1 MKTAAI
7 IPAGGKGT
15 RTDLEIPKQFYKV
28 DNKELIVYTLE
39 VFQKSSQI
47 DEIIIAA
54 IPDWIEKLN
63 ELSDKYSL
71 TKVSKIVNG
80 GITRQD
86 SVYNALTSK
95 QFGENDII
103 VVHDAARPLLT
114 QEILDRTIEAAKTE
128 GTAVTAIKAKD
139 SLFNGNTLVNAY
151 LERENVYYAQTPQVF
166 RYDILREAFKKAQID
181 KFIGTDESMLVL
193 RNGNAVKIVKGS
205 TRNFKVTDRED
216 LEMFES
222 IVYRSKV

>member
-1 MKTAAI
+1 MSAAAI

-15 RTDLEIPKQFYKV
+15 RTELEIPKQFHQV
-28 DNKELIVYTLE
+28 NNKELIVYTLE
-39 VFQKSSQI
+39 VFQKSPNI

-63 ELSDKYSL
+63 ELSDKYAL
-71 TKVSKIVNG
+71 TKVSKIVEG

-86 SVYNALTSK
+86 SVYNALASK
-95 QFGENDII
+95 QFVDDDII
-103 VVHDAARPLLT
+103 IVHDAARPLLT
-114 QEILDRTIEAAKTE
+114 QEILERTIETAKTD

-139 SLFNGNTLVNAY
+139 SLFNGDDNVKAY

-166 RYDILREAFKKAQID
+166 RYKILIEAFKKAQND
-181 KFIGTDESMLVL
+181 KFIGTDEAMLVL
-193 RNGNAVKIVKGS
+193 RNGKEVKIVKGS
-205 TRNFKVTDRED
+205 AINFKVTDRED

-222 IVYRSKV
+222 IVYRGKV